1 MGQRLPWGA
10 VLNHKLTVDFHEP
23 DWVSAMQE
31 EDDEQKEK
39 HTEDADEK
47 GSDSNQWGP
56 ANPQTLNRY
65 AYALNNPVKYTD
77 PTGHIFFVPLIAAAV
92 VGFGS
97 GVALDVG
104 IDYVTSEHDSQ
115 SGQKALTNPR
125 K

>member
-47 GSDSNQWGP
+47 GSDSNQWG
-56 ANPQTLNRY
+56 L
-65 AYALNNPVKYTD
+65 
-77 PTGHIFFVPLIAAAV
+77 PT
-92 VGFGS
+92 
-97 GVALDVG
+97 
-104 IDYVTSEHDSQ
+104 
-115 SGQKALTNPR
+115 PR
-125 K
+125 R